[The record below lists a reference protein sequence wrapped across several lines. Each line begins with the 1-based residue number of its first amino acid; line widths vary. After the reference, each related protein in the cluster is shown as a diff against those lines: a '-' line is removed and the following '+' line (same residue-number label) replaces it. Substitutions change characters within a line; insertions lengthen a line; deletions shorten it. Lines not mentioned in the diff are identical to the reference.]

1 MPNKLITTLQTE
13 LIYTPVSQILLFPCI
28 LWDPETNSDRDIF
41 SILGLTYWRIYIIG
55 YSIQVR
61 TTRIDLSHTFDP
73 RGGMRGRKEEEGP
86 PPSPTIMK
94 LQVENSENS
103 EYLHEQ
109 FFVDIHR
116 YNL

>member
-1 MPNKLITTLQTE
+1 MPNKLTTTLQTQ
-13 LIYTPVSQILLFPCI
+13 LIYAPVSQIFLFPCI

-73 RGGMRGRKEEEGP
+73 RGGMRGRKEGAP
-86 PPSPTIMK
+86 PPTIMK
-94 LQVENSENS
+94 LQVENLENS
-103 EYLHEQ
+103 EYLHT
-109 FFVDIHR
+109 II
-116 YNL
+116 LCK